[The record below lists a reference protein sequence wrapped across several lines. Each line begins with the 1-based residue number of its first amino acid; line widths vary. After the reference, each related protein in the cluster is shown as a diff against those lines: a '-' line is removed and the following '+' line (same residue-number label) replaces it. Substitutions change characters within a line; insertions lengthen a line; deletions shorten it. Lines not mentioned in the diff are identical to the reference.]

1 MIKIQH
7 HSNRMQIRLLR
18 GKISKIFLKRKTKNW
33 LQMKNQTHS
42 KSLQASK
49 DWMKKFLAKK
59 IKKRQKNNLYCQIKI
74 HKKRTKIYQTR
85 IRTIIAYT
93 HHKTG
98 LETHLLIEAGLLS
111 ITMSLY
117 STFISKI
124 KTNLIW
130 RSKTRTKAWN
140 LNKTQN
146 VFLM

>member
-7 HSNRMQIRLLR
+7 HLNRMQIRLLR

-49 DWMKKFLAKK
+49 DWMKKFQAKK

-74 HKKRTKIYQTR
+74 HKKRKKIYQIR
-85 IRTIIAYT
+85 IRTITAST

>member
-7 HSNRMQIRLLR
+7 HLNRMQIRLLR

-49 DWMKKFLAKK
+49 DWMKKFQAKK

-85 IRTIIAYT
+85 IRTIIAST

-140 LNKTQN
+140 LDKTQN